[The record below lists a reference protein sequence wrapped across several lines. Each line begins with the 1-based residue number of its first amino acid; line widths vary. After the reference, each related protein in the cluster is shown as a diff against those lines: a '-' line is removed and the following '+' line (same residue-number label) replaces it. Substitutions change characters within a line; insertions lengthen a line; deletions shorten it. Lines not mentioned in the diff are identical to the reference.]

1 MERLGASVGGGGI
14 TGALVETHARA
25 CSPSSAFSPFSP
37 PSRWPRC
44 PILPQETVSVWVPG
58 LQIIAARVAKPR
70 IPEQLQGD
78 FVRVEEET
86 SKLKVANAMLA

>member
-1 MERLGASVGGGGI
+1 M
-14 TGALVETHARA
+14 
-25 CSPSSAFSPFSP
+25 
-37 PSRWPRC
+37 
-44 PILPQETVSVWVPG
+44 WVPG